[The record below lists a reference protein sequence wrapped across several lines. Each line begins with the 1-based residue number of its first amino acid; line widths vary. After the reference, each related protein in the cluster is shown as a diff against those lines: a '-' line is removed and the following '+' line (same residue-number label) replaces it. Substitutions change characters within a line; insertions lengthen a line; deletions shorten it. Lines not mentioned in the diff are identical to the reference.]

1 MKRYVI
7 TSRML
12 SDVEFEFAGND
23 NEAFIVL
30 SDTQVIDKWSDILR
44 DKGLVR
50 LSGKRPFRITKARL
64 SLQGSEGLG
73 AGGGLAAELL
83 CSLNAVGTD
92 HNAIAEFSFNM
103 ARFGEWED
111 KDILIE
117 PTGVD
122 ADWEGF
128 SGDEFVKNRYCL
140 FTIKENSTIYVNDF
154 NIQEDFVGQTRK
166 FILELEIEADMMLD
180 GTSGVAV

>member
-23 NEAFIVL
+23 NEASLVL
-30 SDTQVIDKWSDILR
+30 TDAQVIDKWADILR
-44 DKGLVR
+44 DKNLVR

-73 AGGGLAAELL
+73 AGGGIAAELL
-83 CSLNAVGTD
+83 CTLNAAGTD
-92 HNAIAEFSFNM
+92 NNAIAEFSFNM